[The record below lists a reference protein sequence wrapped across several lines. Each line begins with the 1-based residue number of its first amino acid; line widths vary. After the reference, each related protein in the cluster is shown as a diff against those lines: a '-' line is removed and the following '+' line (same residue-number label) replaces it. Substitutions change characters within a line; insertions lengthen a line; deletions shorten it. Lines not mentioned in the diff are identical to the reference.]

1 MFKGFS
7 KEERKVILGISLISV
22 IRMLGLFLLL
32 PVLAPYAK
40 DMEGSSPLLVGL
52 AVGIYGL
59 TQAIFQIPLGHL
71 SDKYGRKIIIGIG
84 LIVYAI
90 GSFIGAWAKDILLLI
105 IGRTIQ
111 GMGAISSTAVALAAD
126 LTKEETRTKAFA
138 LIGSTIGLAFG
149 ISLTVAPLLAGK
161 FGVPFIFL
169 ITGLFSL
176 IALLYLIFQ
185 IPEPEKHYAHTDV
198 SIKNISSLLR
208 DKRLLILYLSTLLER
223 ILLVGIFVV
232 MPIELIDKHSIPKGK
247 HWEIYL
253 PAILISI
260 FIMVP
265 FTIWAEKRKKL
276 KEAIIIGIVVLSL
289 SALPYLFTETLISA
303 VATIVLFLIGF
314 HMLEPVLPSLLSKF
328 SPQHVRGLSTGI
340 YNTSQF
346 IGAFVGSVAGG
357 LALKYGVSL
366 MLITNIAVG
375 VLWLIIVFVFLEDKL

>member
-40 DMEGSSPLLVGL
+40 DMEGSSPILVGL

-59 TQAIFQIPLGHL
+59 TQALFQIPLGHL

-90 GSFIGAWAKDILLLI
+90 GSFIGAWAKDIFLLI

-126 LTKEETRTKAFA
+126 LTKEETRTRAFA

-161 FGVPFIFL
+161 FGVPFIFF

-185 IPEPEKHYAHTDV
+185 IPEPEKHYSHTDV
-198 SIKNISSLLR
+198 SLKNISSLLR
-208 DKRLLILYLSTLLER
+208 DRRLLILYLSTLLER

-232 MPIELIDKHSIPKGK
+232 MPIELIDKHSMPKGK

-260 FIMVP
+260 LIMVP
-265 FTIWAEKRKKL
+265 FTIWAEKSKKL
-276 KEAIIIGIVVLSL
+276 KEAIIIGISVLSL
-289 SALPYLFTETLISA
+289 STLPYLFTGTLISA
-303 VATIVLFLIGF
+303 VATIILFLIGF

-346 IGAFVGSVAGG
+346 IGAFIGSVAGG
-357 LALKYGVSL
+357 LALKYGVNL
-366 MLITNIAVG
+366 MLITNIVVG
-375 VLWLIIVFVFLEDKL
+375 ILWLIIVFAFLDDKL